1 MSSERYETWETNDS
15 SPSSTNGQEIG
26 ELGHEDYVP
35 NQDERLG
42 GETPA
47 FLLDVPV
54 LNVDELDLEVN
65 DLRAHISIRAE
76 LASFVKINVGV
87 DLYLDKVKL
96 DIKGLEA
103 QALLKIN
110 LDKVLG
116 TLDRAL
122 ESININPQILNEVVQ
137 DVDPAAGGAAGDAS
151 PSTRETEPDVGS
163 TPQPEEGVARHTG
176 TTAQQTGGATD
187 RATDGIEQAGD
198 VARDQALGQ
207 GDRTEDRVVQG
218 SGEVTEPAPNEP
230 EETVDEEATSTLDG
244 LQIEEEY
251 VDERGRIV
259 GRARDGSGNVVEG
272 VLDDEGNVANPSLR
286 EGLSEEKGDR
296 ESEDDAED
304 EAGVDATDAARR
316 KAGKLGVT
324 LSRVRGTGAGG
335 RILVKDVE
343 GAAKQPAADSAQN

>member
-1 MSSERYETWETNDS
+1 VSSERYETWETNDS
-15 SPSSTNGQEIG
+15 SPSSTNGQEMG

-35 NQDERLG
+35 NQDERLIG
-42 GETPA
+42 GTPA

-54 LNVDELDLEVN
+54 LKVDELDLEVD
-65 DLRAHISIRAE
+65 DLRAHISLRAE

-110 LDKVLG
+110 LDKALG

-122 ESININPQILNEVVQ
+122 ESINMNPQILNEAVQ
-137 DVDPAAGGAAGDAS
+137 DVNSAAGSAAGDAR

-198 VARDQALGQ
+198 GARDQALGQ
-207 GDRTEDRVVQG
+207 GDWIEDRVVQD
-218 SGEVTEPAPNEP
+218 SGEVTEPAPNES
-230 EETVDEEATSTLDG
+230 EGTVDGEATSTLDE

-251 VDERGRIV
+251 VDERGQIV
-259 GRARDGSGNVVEG
+259 GRARDKSGNVVEG
-272 VLDDEGNVANPSLR
+272 VLDEEGNVTNPSVP
-286 EGLSEEKGDR
+286 EEAEDQ
-296 ESEDDAED
+296 ESEDEAE
-304 EAGVDATDAARR
+304 VDATDAARR
-316 KAGKLGVT
+316 KAEELGVK
-324 LSRVRGTGAGG
+324 LSRVKGTGSGG

-343 GAAKQPAADSAQN
+343 RVTKQPVADSAQN

>member
-1 MSSERYETWETNDS
+1 M
-15 SPSSTNGQEIG
+15 G

-137 DVDPAAGGAAGDAS
+137 DVDSAAGGADEDTS
-151 PSTRETEPDVGS
+151 QSTRES
-163 TPQPEEGVARHTG
+163 
-176 TTAQQTGGATD
+176 
-187 RATDGIEQAGD
+187 DGIEQAGGG
-198 VARDQALGQ
+198 ARDQALGQ

-259 GRARDGSGNVVEG
+259 GRARDGSGNMVEG
-272 VLDDEGNVANPSLR
+272 VLDDEGNVANPSV
-286 EGLSEEKGDR
+286 SEENGDR
-296 ESEDDAED
+296 ESEDD
-304 EAGVDATDAARR
+304 AGVDATDAARH
-316 KAGKLGVT
+316 KADKLGVT
-324 LSRVRGTGAGG
+324 LSQVRGTGAGG
-335 RILVKDVE
+335 RVLVKDVE
-343 GAAKQPAADSAQN
+343 EAAKQPAADSAQVLAPSVLLLASRSAGQRRRRVQHD

>member
-1 MSSERYETWETNDS
+1 VSSERYETWETNDS
-15 SPSSTNGQEIG
+15 SPSSTNGQETG

-42 GETPA
+42 GGTPA

-54 LNVDELDLEVN
+54 LKVDELDLEVE
-65 DLRAHISIRAE
+65 DLRAHISLRAE

-137 DVDPAAGGAAGDAS
+137 DVDSAAGGADEDTS
-151 PSTRETEPDVGS
+151 QSTRES
-163 TPQPEEGVARHTG
+163 
-176 TTAQQTGGATD
+176 
-187 RATDGIEQAGD
+187 DGIEQAGGG
-198 VARDQALGQ
+198 ARDQALGQ

-259 GRARDGSGNVVEG
+259 GRARDGSGNMVEG
-272 VLDDEGNVANPSLR
+272 VLDDEGNVANPSV
-286 EGLSEEKGDR
+286 SEENGDR
-296 ESEDDAED
+296 ESEDD
-304 EAGVDATDAARR
+304 AGVDATDAARR
-316 KAGKLGVT
+316 KADKLGVT
-324 LSRVRGTGAGG
+324 LSQVRGTGAGG
-335 RILVKDVE
+335 RVLVKDVE
-343 GAAKQPAADSAQN
+343 EAAKQPAADSAQY

>member
-1 MSSERYETWETNDS
+1 M
-15 SPSSTNGQEIG
+15 G

-42 GETPA
+42 GQTPA

-137 DVDPAAGGAAGDAS
+137 DVDSAAGGADEDTS
-151 PSTRETEPDVGS
+151 QSTRES
-163 TPQPEEGVARHTG
+163 
-176 TTAQQTGGATD
+176 
-187 RATDGIEQAGD
+187 DGIEQAGGG
-198 VARDQALGQ
+198 ARDQALGQ

-259 GRARDGSGNVVEG
+259 GRARDGSGNMVEG
-272 VLDDEGNVANPSLR
+272 VLDDEGNVANPSV
-286 EGLSEEKGDR
+286 SEENGDR
-296 ESEDDAED
+296 ESEDD
-304 EAGVDATDAARR
+304 AGVDATDAARR
-316 KAGKLGVT
+316 KADKLGVT
-324 LSRVRGTGAGG
+324 LSQVRGTGAGG
-335 RILVKDVE
+335 RVLVKDVE
-343 GAAKQPAADSAQN
+343 EAAKQPAADSAQY

>member
-1 MSSERYETWETNDS
+1 VSSERYETWETNDS
-15 SPSSTNGQEIG
+15 SPSSTNGQEMG

-42 GETPA
+42 GGTPA

-54 LNVDELDLEVN
+54 LKVDELDLEVD
-65 DLRAHISIRAE
+65 DLRAHISLRAE

-87 DLYLDKVKL
+87 DLHLDKVKL

-122 ESININPQILNEVVQ
+122 ESINMNPQILNEAVQ
-137 DVDPAAGGAAGDAS
+137 DVNPAAGGAAGDTS
-151 PSTRETEPDVGS
+151 QSTRETDGTE
-163 TPQPEEGVARHTG
+163 QAR
-176 TTAQQTGGATD
+176 GGAH
-187 RATDGIEQAGD
+187 
-198 VARDQALGQ
+198 DQSLGQ

-218 SGEVTEPAPNEP
+218 SGEVTEPAPNES
-230 EETVDEEATSTLDG
+230 EETVDKEATSTLDG

-259 GRARDGSGNVVEG
+259 GRARDGSGNMVEG
-272 VLDDEGNVANPSLR
+272 VLDDEGNVANPSV
-286 EGLSEEKGDR
+286 SEEKGDR
-296 ESEDDAED
+296 ESEDDGE
-304 EAGVDATDAARR
+304 VTATDAAWH
-316 KAGKLGVT
+316 KAGELGVN
-324 LSRVRGTGAGG
+324 LSQVRGTGSGG
-335 RILVKDVE
+335 RVLVKDVE
-343 GAAKQPAADSAQN
+343 RAAKQPAADSS

>member
-15 SPSSTNGQEIG
+15 SPSSTNGQETG

-137 DVDPAAGGAAGDAS
+137 DVDSAAGGADEDTS
-151 PSTRETEPDVGS
+151 QSTRES
-163 TPQPEEGVARHTG
+163 
-176 TTAQQTGGATD
+176 
-187 RATDGIEQAGD
+187 DGIEQAGGG
-198 VARDQALGQ
+198 ARDQALGQ

-259 GRARDGSGNVVEG
+259 GRARDGSGNMVEG
-272 VLDDEGNVANPSLR
+272 VLDDEGNVANPSV
-286 EGLSEEKGDR
+286 SEENGDR
-296 ESEDDAED
+296 ESEDD
-304 EAGVDATDAARR
+304 AGVDATDAARR
-316 KAGKLGVT
+316 KADKLGVT
-324 LSRVRGTGAGG
+324 LSQVRGTGAGG
-335 RILVKDVE
+335 RVLVKDVE
-343 GAAKQPAADSAQN
+343 EAAKQPAADSAQY

>member
-1 MSSERYETWETNDS
+1 VSSERYETWETNDS
-15 SPSSTNGQEIG
+15 SPSSTNGQETG

-42 GETPA
+42 GGTPA

-54 LNVDELDLEVN
+54 LKVDELDLEVE
-65 DLRAHISIRAE
+65 DLRAHISLRAE

-110 LDKVLG
+110 LDKALG

-137 DVDPAAGGAAGDAS
+137 DVNPAAGGAAGDAS
-151 PSTRETEPDVGS
+151 PSTRETEPEVGS
-163 TPQPEEGVARHTG
+163 TPQPEEGVARHAG
-176 TTAQQTGGATD
+176 TTAQQAGGATD

-198 VARDQALGQ
+198 GARDQALGQ
-207 GDRTEDRVVQG
+207 GDRTEDRVLQG
-218 SGEVTEPAPNEP
+218 SGEVTEPAPNES
-230 EETVDEEATSTLDG
+230 EETVDEEATSTLDE

-259 GRARDGSGNVVEG
+259 GRARDGFGNMVEG
-272 VLDDEGNVANPSLR
+272 VLDDEGNVANPSVP
-286 EGLSEEKGDR
+286 EEAGDR
-296 ESEDDAED
+296 ESEDDAE
-304 EAGVDATDAARR
+304 VNATDAARR
-316 KAGKLGVT
+316 KAGKLGVK
-324 LSRVRGTGAGG
+324 LSRVRGTGSGG
-335 RILVKDVE
+335 RILVRDVE
-343 GAAKQPAADSAQN
+343 GAAKQPAGSA

>member
-15 SPSSTNGQEIG
+15 SPSSINGQEMG

-137 DVDPAAGGAAGDAS
+137 DVDSAAGGADEDTS
-151 PSTRETEPDVGS
+151 QSTRES
-163 TPQPEEGVARHTG
+163 
-176 TTAQQTGGATD
+176 
-187 RATDGIEQAGD
+187 DGIEQAGGG
-198 VARDQALGQ
+198 ARDQALGQ

-259 GRARDGSGNVVEG
+259 GRARDGSGNMVEG
-272 VLDDEGNVANPSLR
+272 VLDDEGNVANPSV
-286 EGLSEEKGDR
+286 SEENGDR
-296 ESEDDAED
+296 EAEDD
-304 EAGVDATDAARR
+304 AGVDATDAARR
-316 KAGKLGVT
+316 KADKLGVT
-324 LSRVRGTGAGG
+324 LSQVRGTGAGG
-335 RILVKDVE
+335 RVLVKDVE
-343 GAAKQPAADSAQN
+343 EAAKQPAADSAQY

>member
-15 SPSSTNGQEIG
+15 SPSSTNGQEMG

-42 GETPA
+42 GGTPA

-137 DVDPAAGGAAGDAS
+137 DVDSAAGGADEDTS
-151 PSTRETEPDVGS
+151 QSTRES
-163 TPQPEEGVARHTG
+163 
-176 TTAQQTGGATD
+176 
-187 RATDGIEQAGD
+187 DGIEQAGGG
-198 VARDQALGQ
+198 ARDQALGQ

-259 GRARDGSGNVVEG
+259 GRARDGSGNMVEG
-272 VLDDEGNVANPSLR
+272 VLDDEGNVANPSV
-286 EGLSEEKGDR
+286 SEENGDR
-296 ESEDDAED
+296 ESEDD
-304 EAGVDATDAARR
+304 AGVDATDAARR
-316 KAGKLGVT
+316 KADKLGVT
-324 LSRVRGTGAGG
+324 LSQVRGTGAGG
-335 RILVKDVE
+335 RVLVKDVE
-343 GAAKQPAADSAQN
+343 EAAKQPAADSAQY

>member
-1 MSSERYETWETNDS
+1 MSSEGYETWETNDS
-15 SPSSTNGQEIG
+15 SPSSTNGQETG
-26 ELGHEDYVP
+26 ERGHEDYVP

-42 GETPA
+42 GGTPA

-54 LNVDELDLEVN
+54 LNIDEIDLEVE
-65 DLRAHISIRAE
+65 DLRAHISLRAE

-122 ESININPQILNEVVQ
+122 ESINMNPQILNEAVQ
-137 DVDPAAGGAAGDAS
+137 DVNPAAGGAAGDAS
-151 PSTRETEPDVGS
+151 QSTRES
-163 TPQPEEGVARHTG
+163 
-176 TTAQQTGGATD
+176 D
-187 RATDGIEQAGD
+187 RIEQAGGG
-198 VARDQALGQ
+198 AQDQSFGQ

-218 SGEVTEPAPNEP
+218 SGEVTEPAPNES
-230 EETVDEEATSTLDG
+230 EETVGEEATSTLDG

-259 GRARDGSGNVVEG
+259 GRAWDGSGNMVEG
-272 VLDDEGNVANPSLR
+272 VLDDEGNVANPSV
-286 EGLSEEKGDR
+286 SEEKGDR
-296 ESEDDAED
+296 ASEDDAE
-304 EAGVDATDAARR
+304 VDATDAARR

-324 LSRVRGTGAGG
+324 LSRVRGTGSGG
-335 RILVKDVE
+335 RVLVKDVE
-343 GAAKQPAADSAQN
+343 GAVKQPAAHSAQD